1 MENGF
6 LHILCLDNINIKFDC
21 RAASR
26 RQLEMELLKTRFLAS
41 HYGYFFPEGSNI
53 PITSK
58 GRVDADTFLI
68 FIINEGTEQIDNYT
82 IYNMVQ
88 HVPLE
93 MRSTYAK
100 RIGAVEHLCSSIKP
114 KYPKLSMPQGSTVPI
129 EERLALALDYYKK
142 CEDNICECNQF
153 VLAAFENVKCSGLT
167 TIPMD
172 LTDEEREAI
181 IMYINPNEKTFR
193 KNTLLA
199 LKVLNRFAKEQEIR
213 FEDAVTVFTE
223 HLG

>member
-1 MENGF
+1 MS
-6 LHILCLDNINIKFDC
+6 L
-21 RAASR
+21 A
-26 RQLEMELLKTRFLAS
+26 LLKHRFLSS
-41 HYGYFFPEGSNI
+41 HIGYFFPEGSDM
-53 PITSK
+53 PINSK
-58 GRVDADTFLI
+58 GKVDWDTFLT
-68 FIINEGTEQIDNYT
+68 FIINEGIEQIDYYT

-88 HVPLE
+88 YVPVE
-93 MRSTYAK
+93 MKSLYAK

-114 KYPKLSMPQGSTVPI
+114 KYPKLSIPQSSTVPI
-129 EERLALALDYYKK
+129 EERLEKALDYYNQ
-142 CEDNICECNQF
+142 CEENISECNKI
-153 VLAAFENVKCSGLT
+153 VLTAIENVKCSEIT

-172 LTDEEREAI
+172 LTDEEIEAVL
-181 IMYINPNEKTFR
+181 MYIGSDQKTFR